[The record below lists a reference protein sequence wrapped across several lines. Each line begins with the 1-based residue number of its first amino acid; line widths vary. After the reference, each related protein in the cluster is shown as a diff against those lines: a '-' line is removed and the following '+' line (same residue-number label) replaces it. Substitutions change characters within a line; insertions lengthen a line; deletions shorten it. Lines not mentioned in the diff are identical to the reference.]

1 MDDKFCPRCFEKFG
15 EELEQCP
22 ECKIRLVAS
31 MDKDLTGTVLDDR
44 YEVLKVLG
52 KGGMGVVYRAR
63 QKIIDR
69 PVALKVLRRELV
81 QDEASVRRFMVE
93 AKAVSSL
100 RNAHTITLFD
110 FGITQA
116 GLLYFTMELLE
127 GISLTDLIKKE
138 APLSTEM
145 TARVV
150 LQVCESLREAHG
162 KGILHRDLKPD
173 NIFII
178 DGDDGSQH
186 AKVLDFGIAKMLD
199 DGSAE
204 SITKTGMICG
214 TPMYLSPEQAV
225 GRALDARSDIY
236 SLGIIMYEMLS
247 GAPPFV
253 DATPVGILM
262 KQVSELPLPVGT
274 RNPDATIPASLERF
288 LMRMLAKH
296 PDERPQSIEAM
307 MKELRLA
314 MENADSD
321 EQVPMA
327 TMTATTAGVQMPTAA
342 YLSET
347 SAHANDQSTEP
358 LLSESI
364 SDTRERKRV
373 ETAQGD
379 ALPTEHI
386 GAAPVGSGPK
396 WGLIGGIVALLLV
409 VAVGAAF
416 TTGMFG
422 GNGGKAEGE
431 TPAAGKTAGEKTGP
445 DKAREPV
452 KEARPA
458 GASPEAAKRSKLDD
472 ELARQQELLERT
484 KTEAAARGRELE
496 DRERMLKEKEE
507 ALNKTL
513 ELAERERLL
522 QEREEAQAKAQVA
535 AEAAREADEARR
547 KAEEEEARLLA
558 EKAAEDK
565 AAEEKA
571 AEAAKAQKVSDG
583 GAARRAAQRKRME
596 REERE
601 RHRKEKEARE
611 RKKKEELRKKQEK
624 KKKEDDD
631 ELDFEKI

>member
-1 MDDKFCPRCFEKFG
+1 MDDKFCPSCFKKFG
-15 EELEQCP
+15 EEQEKCTDC
-22 ECKIRLVAS
+22 EIRLVSS
-31 MDKDLTGTVLDDR
+31 MDKDLSGSVLDDR
-44 YEVLKVLG
+44 YEVIKTLG
-52 KGGMGVVYRAR
+52 KGGMGVVYHAR
-63 QKIIDR
+63 QRIIDR

-81 QDEASVRRFMVE
+81 QDEASVKRFMVE

-127 GISLTDLIKKE
+127 GTSLTDLIRKRS
-138 APLSTEM
+138 PLSVDLTF
-145 TARVV
+145 RIV
-150 LQVCESLREAHG
+150 LQVCESLREAHA

-178 DGDDGSQH
+178 DGDDGSEH
-186 AKVLDFGIAKMLD
+186 SKVLDFGIAKMLD
-199 DGSAE
+199 DGSSE

-225 GRALDARSDIY
+225 GKSLDARSDIY

-262 KQVSELPLPVGT
+262 KQVSEMPLPVST
-274 RNPDATIPASLERF
+274 RNPDATIPASIERF
-288 LMRMLAKH
+288 LMRILAKH
-296 PDERPQSIEAM
+296 PDERPQSIEQM
-307 MKELRLA
+307 MKELGLA
-314 MENADSD
+314 LETADSD
-321 EQVPMA
+321 DQVPMA

-342 YLSET
+342 YLAET
-347 SAHANDQSTEP
+347 SGHAGDRTTEP

-373 ETAQGD
+373 ETAEGE

-386 GAAPVGSGPK
+386 DVGPVRSGPP
-396 WGLIGGIVALLLV
+396 WGLIGGVAAVLLV
-409 VAVGAAF
+409 VGFGIAFAA
-416 TTGMFG
+416 GMFG
-422 GNGGKAEGE
+422 GKNGDVGGDI
-431 TPAAGKTAGEKTGP
+431 PAAKKVSAEVAGPEGV
-445 DKAREPV
+445 REPV
-452 KEARPA
+452 EEARPA
-458 GASPEAAKRSKLDD
+458 SASREVAERSKLDD
-472 ELARQQELLERT
+472 ELALQQDLLEKTR
-484 KTEAAARGRELE
+484 TEAAARASELE

-522 QEREEAQAKAQVA
+522 KEREEAQTK
-535 AEAAREADEARR
+535 AEAAARAVREADEARK

-558 EKAAEDK
+558 EKAAADK
-565 AAEEKA
+565 EAQEKA
-571 AEAAKAQKVSDG
+571 AAADNEEKLSNGAAAK
-583 GAARRAAQRKRME
+583 RAAQRKRKE

-601 RHRKEKEARE
+601 RR
-611 RKKKEELRKKQEK
+611 KKEEEK
-624 KKKEDDD
+624 KKQDKKKQDKKKQDKKKDDDD